1 MWGMREPSRKNGSLV
16 WPGSACVCMCVA
28 HVGGEVCLVKSEVVR
43 LATWKGRVTDFGWV
57 IEGKARE
64 SERDV
69 LTARNHPPFS
79 GRKWMTC
86 SNRGVRGEFTVGT
99 VDRGV
104 IDSGT
109 RKEGEV
115 SVESLKGKRE
125 RTELPDPSKS
135 LLLGK
140 MDFL

>member
-1 MWGMREPSRKNGSLV
+1 
-16 WPGSACVCMCVA
+16 
-28 HVGGEVCLVKSEVVR
+28 
-43 LATWKGRVTDFGWV
+43 
-57 IEGKARE
+57 
-64 SERDV
+64 
-69 LTARNHPPFS
+69 
-79 GRKWMTC
+79 MTC
-86 SNRGVRGEFTVGT
+86 SNRGVRGEFNGGT
-99 VDRGV
+99 IDRGV